1 MKTLGKEFKNASVT
15 LTGGAGLL
23 LILGNLNRWAIPY
36 EEMSPVPGLSFLT
49 GLAWPVLCIWTGLL
63 LRQWLTHPRRWVQ
76 AVVAVATVFFLY
88 EARHSLVWWES
99 LPCQYLMCIGAGF
112 LLPEEAMAPASGQKG
127 WVYAILLMAAAF
139 CYTAVSVVA
148 QRIQWHPWAF
158 GPEHEDMKR
167 LAQRLLLNCETL
179 LVMVAGYFAVMFSSS
194 RAGQWL
200 GSQALVKGITATLLC
215 LLFFASLGSLC
226 GLMPGQSVFWTY
238 LIHFLVQ
245 PATLYLIMV
254 IHRIIRKLQKKELTW
269 KDVYSI

>member
-1 MKTLGKEFKNASVT
+1 MKTLSKEFKNASVT

-23 LILGNLNRWAIPY
+23 LILGNMIRWAVPY

-88 EARHSLVWWES
+88 EARHSLVWWET

-139 CYTAVSVVA
+139 CYTAVCVVA

-167 LAQRLLLNCETL
+167 LVQWLLLNCEPL
-179 LVMVAGYFAVMFSSS
+179 LVLAAGYFAVMF
-194 RAGQWL
+194 AYAGIGQWI
-200 GSQALVKGITATLLC
+200 GSRGGVRGIAAALVALL
-215 LLFFASLGSLC
+215 LLANLGNLIPI
-226 GLMPGQSVFWTY
+226 GFHSVFWTY
-238 LIHFLVQ
+238 SLRTVV
-245 PATLYLIMV
+245 TLGAVYLFY
-254 IHRIIRKLQKKELTW
+254 RLWKEDAKVNNL
-269 KDVYSI
+269 